1 METNTAVEMVGISK
15 KFGGVQ
21 ALDGVDFEVR
31 KGEIHA
37 LLGGNGAGKSTI
49 LKVLNGIHQPD
60 HGTIKVDG
68 KPLYKNSPEAAAAA
82 GIAMNFQELS
92 LIPTL
97 SVAKNVFLAREP
109 RTANG
114 LIDDKETT
122 RRAQALFDMLEVSV
136 DPSALVGDLGAGQKQ
151 LTEIVKAISKGAKVL
166 ILDEPST
173 ALAVTDVDRL
183 FIFLRKLKTEGVAI
197 IYVSHRMD
205 EIARIADRATILRDG
220 KHVITDQIKMLPT
233 QTMIEFIVGKR
244 SKGLADVQRGHTSK
258 GEVLLELCNVVG
270 TEKPNGVSLTV
281 HRGEIVGLAGLLGSG
296 RSSVAR
302 LIAGLQ
308 PSVAGDIYFKGQKI
322 KFVNAGD
329 SIRTGIVMVPESRA
343 TEGIIP
349 DHSVVSNMTLA
360 ILDRISRWGLIKNA
374 EANIITENQIEK
386 LGIKT
391 ASKNHKVSTLSG
403 GNQQKVV
410 IGKWLATDPEVL
422 VLDEPTAGIDVG
434 SKSEIIGVVR
444 DLARQG
450 KGVLMI
456 SSELP
461 ELLTACDRIVI
472 MAEGRS
478 FYDLSRDFFDDPEDP
493 NRDPSHLLEK
503 AEQQLQAYIQL
514 ALTAQNGETNELD
527 QN

>member
-136 DPSALVGDLGAGQKQ
+136 DPSAIVGDLGAGQKQ

-258 GEVLLELCNVVG
+258 GEVLLELCNVAG

>member
-1 METNTAVEMVGISK
+1 METNTAIEMVGISK

-21 ALDGVDFEVR
+21 ALDGVDFEVC
-31 KGEIHA
+31 KGEVHA

-49 LKVLNGIHQPD
+49 LKVLNGIHKPD
-60 HGTIKVDG
+60 NGTIKVDG

-97 SVAKNVFLAREP
+97 SVAKNVFLTREP

-136 DPSALVGDLGAGQKQ
+136 DPSAIVGDLGAGQKQ

-183 FIFLRKLKTEGVAI
+183 FIFLRKLKDEGVAI

-220 KHVITDQIKMLPT
+220 KHVITDQIKVLPT
-233 QTMIEFIVGKR
+233 QTMIEYIVGKR
-244 SKGLADVQRGHTSK
+244 SKGLADVQRGYTSK
-258 GEVLLELCNVVG
+258 GEVLLELCNVAG
-270 TEKPNGVSLTV
+270 TEKPNGVSLTI

-308 PSVAGDIYFKGQKI
+308 PSAAGDIYFKGQKI
-322 KFVNAGD
+322 KFLSAGD

-349 DHSVVSNMTLA
+349 DHSIVSNMTLA
-360 ILDRISRWGLIKNA
+360 ILDRISRWGLIKNT
-374 EANIITENQIEK
+374 EANIVTDNQIEQ

-391 ASKNHKVSTLSG
+391 ASKNHTVSTLSG

-514 ALTAQNGETNELD
+514 ALTAQNGETSELD
-527 QN
+527 

>member
-1 METNTAVEMVGISK
+1 METNTSVEMVGISK

-258 GEVLLELCNVVG
+258 GEVLLELCNVAG

>member
-136 DPSALVGDLGAGQKQ
+136 DPSAIVGDLGAGQKQ

-258 GEVLLELCNVVG
+258 GEVLLELCNVAG

-434 SKSEIIGVVR
+434 SKSEIVGVVR

>member
-122 RRAQALFDMLEVSV
+122 RRAQALFEMLEVSV
-136 DPSALVGDLGAGQKQ
+136 DPSAIVGDLGAGQKQ

-258 GEVLLELCNVVG
+258 GEVLLELCNVAG

>member
-1 METNTAVEMVGISK
+1 MERNTAVEMVGISK

-136 DPSALVGDLGAGQKQ
+136 DPSAIVGDLGAGQKQ

-220 KHVITDQIKMLPT
+220 KHVITDQIKMLPN

-258 GEVLLELCNVVG
+258 GEVLLELCNVAG

-478 FYDLSRDFFDDPEDP
+478 FYDLS
-493 NRDPSHLLEK
+493 
-503 AEQQLQAYIQL
+503 
-514 ALTAQNGETNELD
+514 
-527 QN
+527 

>member
-1 METNTAVEMVGISK
+1 MERNTAVEMVGISK

-136 DPSALVGDLGAGQKQ
+136 DPSAIVGDLGAGQKQ

-258 GEVLLELCNVVG
+258 GEVLLELCNVAG

-410 IGKWLATDPEVL
+410 IGKWLATDPEIL

>member
-15 KFGGVQ
+15 QFGGVQ

-49 LKVLNGIHQPD
+49 IKVLNGIHKPD
-60 HGTIKVDG
+60 SGTIKVDG
-68 KPLYKNSPEAAAAA
+68 KPLYKNSPEVAEAA

-97 SVAKNVFLAREP
+97 SVAKNVFLRREP
-109 RTANG
+109 RTTNG
-114 LIDDKETT
+114 LIDDKETERQT
-122 RRAQALFDMLEVSV
+122 QALFDMLEVSV
-136 DPSALVGDLGAGQKQ
+136 DPSAIVSDLGAGQKQ
-151 LTEIVKAISKGAKVL
+151 LTEIVKAISKGARVL

-183 FIFLRKLKTEGVAI
+183 FIFLRKLKTDGVAI

-244 SKGLADVQRGHTSK
+244 SKGLADVQRGYTSK
-258 GEVLLELCNVVG
+258 GDVLLELCNVAG
-270 TEKPNGVSLTV
+270 TEKPNDVSLTI

-308 PSVAGDIYFKGQKI
+308 PLVAGNIYFKGKKI
-322 KFVNAGD
+322 KFLHAGD
-329 SIRTGIVMVPESRA
+329 SIKAGIAMVPESRA

-349 DHSVVSNMTLA
+349 DHSVASNMTLA
-360 ILDRISRWGLIKNA
+360 ILDRISRRGLINNA
-374 EANIITENQIEK
+374 EVNIVTDNQIER

-391 ASKNHKVSTLSG
+391 ASKNHTVSTLSG

-410 IGKWLATDPEVL
+410 IGKWLATDPEVF

-444 DLARQG
+444 DLAREG
-450 KGVLMI
+450 KGVLII

-493 NRDPSHLLEK
+493 NGDPSHLLEK
-503 AEQQLQAYIQL
+503 AEQRLQAYIQL
-514 ALTAQNGETNELD
+514 ALTAQNGETSELD
-527 QN
+527 

>member
-1 METNTAVEMVGISK
+1 METNTSVEMVGISK

>member
-136 DPSALVGDLGAGQKQ
+136 DPSAIVGDLGAGQKQ

-258 GEVLLELCNVVG
+258 GEVLLELCNVAG

-410 IGKWLATDPEVL
+410 IGKWLATDPEIL